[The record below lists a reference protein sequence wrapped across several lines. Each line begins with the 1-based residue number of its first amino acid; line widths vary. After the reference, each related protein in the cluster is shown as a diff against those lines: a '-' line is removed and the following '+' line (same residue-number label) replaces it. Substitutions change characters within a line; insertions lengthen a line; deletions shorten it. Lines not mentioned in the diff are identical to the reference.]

1 MFNPGQ
7 QLAPGHTVASQ
18 LIGHDHPRDKLN
30 VLQQP
35 AKEVLR
41 GFAIPPWL
49 NEDVEHNA
57 VLVHGTPKI
66 MLSALD
72 PDENPIK
79 VTGTRT
85 TAAQA
90 VGQALA
96 EFFTPASNGLVGD
109 DNAPLGQN
117 LLHIPQAEAEH
128 VIEPDSMRDDLGGKA
143 MAVVRVGWRLHA
155 ISLAGLQP
163 DCQTRLT

>member
-18 LIGHDHPRDKLN
+18 LIGHDHPRDILKA
-30 VLQQP
+30 LQQP
-35 AKEVLR
+35 SKEALR

-72 PDENPIK
+72 PDEHLIK
-79 VTGTRT
+79 VPFVTGTRT

-90 VGQALA
+90 VGEALA
-96 EFFTPASNGLVGD
+96 ELLTPATHRFVGD

-117 LLHIPQAEAEH
+117 QLHIPQAEAEH
-128 VIEPDSMRDDLGGKA
+128 VIEP
-143 MAVVRVGWRLHA
+143 
-155 ISLAGLQP
+155 
-163 DCQTRLT
+163 